1 MWIHLLTLKLIKGA
15 SEATSELVGRNRHRR
30 RRRIFNSTLAQV
42 DIPSA
47 KDVAKE
53 KALVEQMLAQAELDQ
68 LIDETKILRGALDV
82 AAKRQQKAINTMLA
96 SIHRRIDDIQED
108 DDLITLLIGD

>member
-1 MWIHLLTLKLIKGA
+1 MWIHLLTLRLIKGA
-15 SEATSELVGRNRHRR
+15 SDVVTDELRGRRRR
-30 RRRIFNSTLAQV
+30 RRRIFNSTLAHV

-47 KDVAKE
+47 KDVARE

-68 LIDETKILRGALDV
+68 LIDETKILRGALDA
-82 AAKRQQKAINTMLA
+82 AAKRQQKAISTMLT
-96 SIHRRIDDIQED
+96 SIHKRIDDIQED